1 MFRNILITA
10 LFIGVFST
18 FTACSEGQAGTNS
31 NSKTPVYQ
39 ISTVMPAKA
48 GFSVDFKYNQDGK
61 DRSFAELTKGKV
73 VLLNFWGT
81 WCGPCRRELPDL
93 IEISKDLKN
102 KDFIMIGIAMEQVA
116 PTDAAKKVAEFGGDK
131 GIEYINFIANNAIR
145 EAYGKIPSVP
155 TTFIIDKN
163 GKIIEKIVGSRDKA
177 TFMTSI
183 NRLLN

>member
-61 DRSFAELTKGKV
+61 DRSFAELTKAKSFCLISGV
-73 VLLNFWGT
+73 HGAVHAEENF
-81 WCGPCRRELPDL
+81 R
-93 IEISKDLKN
+93 I
-102 KDFIMIGIAMEQVA
+102 
-116 PTDAAKKVAEFGGDK
+116 
-131 GIEYINFIANNAIR
+131 
-145 EAYGKIPSVP
+145 
-155 TTFIIDKN
+155 
-163 GKIIEKIVGSRDKA
+163 
-177 TFMTSI
+177 
-183 NRLLN
+183 